1 MNHTLTQ
8 LEANVLNQLADEH
21 WKGQFMDD
29 GMGELFGTEWAH
41 VDTYI
46 PAKDISGDMKVIRGV
61 LSSLIKKGLV
71 RSCEADGPDLFFI
84 SKIAYNLIKK

>member
-8 LEANVLNQLADEH
+8 LEANVLNQLANEH
-21 WKGQFMDD
+21 WEGHFMDD

-46 PAKDISGDMKVIRGV
+46 TASQIDGDPKVTRGV

-71 RSCEADGPDLFFI
+71 RSGEADGPDLFFI
-84 SKIAYNLIKK
+84 SKVAYNLIKT